1 MEGKHISCN
10 FDSLFYETLGDDFM
24 QENSIVLVEVIG
36 DEFENFV
43 NIEDESEANRLFDTF
58 IFKIIGKYVGYD
70 DLDSFAQVV
79 GSGIDEEETKALRRI
94 YFDCD
99 DFKDVTAA
107 VLLYYDR
114 TFVTIV
120 TA

>member
-43 NIEDESEANRLFDTF
+43 NIKDEAEANRLFDTL
-58 IFKIIGKYVGYD
+58 IFSEIDYVEYD

-79 GSGIDEEETKALRRI
+79 GSEIDEEETKALRRI